1 VILHR
6 YVEYPSRLYEL
17 LCNDSVISRRRWIAA
32 RVIVDE
38 NYRRGIFRD
47 CFSKHLTR
55 MNERRIQKSACYRN
69 VPLQPMLGIEDSDVK
84 FFHWKILQSLSEDFV
99 HIARASDGNAF
110 VTFLSRHATAELE
123 CSVHRNRSRIANS
136 AEARERGDRLR

>member
-136 AEARERGDRLR
+136 AETCKRRDRLR